1 MLSLSCAGDVG
12 HPFAGVLAPGWPWR
26 WAICSGKRSG
36 VLGSAVLQR
45 RAACKS
51 HLPPLLAIPI
61 DFFLWR
67 RSSKGF
73 LHAGSFRQVGAL
85 GPLLP
90 VRWLAPSWHGSFRII
105 AAGHATGANATVQHR
120 KAVSLVGSIPRTQFE
135 PMGQASGKKQ
145 LPMNLCKAAEA
156 NKQSDSSMDGS
167 WLASD

>member
-1 MLSLSCAGDVG
+1 MAVG
-12 HPFAGVLAPGWPWR
+12 YLFRQA
-26 WAICSGKRSG
+26 KRSARLCRPTEARG
-36 VLGSAVLQR
+36 VQVAP
-45 RAACKS
+45 A
-51 HLPPLLAIPI
+51 PPPSYTNR
-61 DFFLWR
+61 FFLWG